1 MKLNV
6 SFTAILLIGFC
17 LFFTLGCQQ
26 NKRGAS
32 DKAIPENIQK
42 AILQKY
48 PGATI
53 TDYDTDSAGAEV
65 DIKDKGVKREVLLD
79 KNNEWISTS
88 FNIHAED
95 VPVSIMDN
103 LSNSAYHEYKIEE
116 VTKVVR
122 PSGTFYIFKLEQ
134 NDNEVRLTFNSEAQL
149 LK

>member
-1 MKLNV
+1 M
-6 SFTAILLIGFC
+6 
-17 LFFTLGCQQ
+17 FFTLGCQQ
-26 NKRGAS
+26 NKRGTS
-32 DKAIPENIQK
+32 DKAVPENIQK
-42 AILQKY
+42 VIQLKY

-53 TDYDTDSAGAEV
+53 TDYDTDSAGSEV

-79 KNNEWISTS
+79 KNNEWISTR

-116 VTKVVR
+116 VNKVAR
-122 PSGTFYIFKLEQ
+122 PSGTFYIFKLKQ